1 MAEESWVEIA
11 RFDGPAFAEMA
22 RAFLVE
28 HGVRVLLRGPSTT
41 THSLMRFAGN
51 AEVRLLVPAAEL
63 EEAREA
69 LAALV
74 PETLD
79 LPFRGPAPRA
89 RDIEGKGT
97 RDTTGPRPRNVLAV
111 LLASSVLPIAAAQLA
126 QGCRGE
132 DVVVRR
138 RPAPDFAVA
147 PAAEEVALPPGF
159 ARSPSL
165 GPTPR

>member
-1 MAEESWVEIA
+1 MTEESWVEIS

-28 HGVRVLLRGPSTT
+28 HGIQVMLRGPSST
-41 THSLMRFAGN
+41 THSLMRFAGD
-51 AEVRLLVPAAEL
+51 AEVRLLVPAAEV

-69 LAALV
+69 LSALV
-74 PETLD
+74 PATHE

-89 RDIEGKGT
+89 RDVEPVA
-97 RDTTGPRPRNVLAV
+97 RDVAGPRPRNVLAV
-111 LLASSVLPIAAAQLA
+111 LVASSVLPIAAAHLA

-138 RPAPDFAVA
+138 RSSPDFAVA
-147 PAAEEVALPPGF
+147 PAVEEVALPPAF

-165 GPTPR
+165 GPAPR